1 MIKKAIALLLLLAPC
16 AVDAQTEVT
25 AYRPGVTDEG
35 ITYFLPKTALHFTV
49 TATRTLYT
57 PGEYAAYAE
66 RYLRLKDVTQTPYEV
81 WQITSIDMTPYGVA
95 DTGQAY
101 SIKLKAK
108 TAAPLVS
115 LAADGRLL
123 AINVDQV
130 DDEKT
135 LSRRSVVRDAAKTLR
150 PADYQTEE
158 ILSAGSVSKMAE
170 LTAGEIYD
178 IRENRSLLTKGQA
191 DFMPKDGEQLRLMLA
206 QLDVQEEALLQLFKG
221 TATQETHTFVI
232 DEIPAGAV
240 DKKILFR
247 FSKHFGLV
255 EADDYSGEPYTLT
268 VRDLHSLTAEES
280 APRPRSPRS
289 RSTTCATSSPGV
301 PPSLLAS
308 PTEEVLQHHAS
319 PWPSWAAW
327 NTSAATS
334 STRNSPP
341 TSTFPR
347 RPAPSPASWENS
359 SSLTAAF
366 PFPHGRTPTQRLRK
380 VTPPDIGT
388 SPCGVFV

>member
-123 AINVDQV
+123 AINVEQV

-268 VRDLHSLTAEES
+268 VKDLHSLPAEES
-280 APRPRSPRS
+280 DPTAKPKKPVDDVRYIV
-289 RSTTCATSSPGV
+289 PGRAAV
-301 PPSLLAS
+301 LLAS
-308 PTEEVLQHHAS
+308 PTEEVYSTTLPMAQLGRVEHLGSDLFNKKLTTHVYLS
-319 PWPSWAAW
+319 PETGAI
-327 NTSAATS
+327 
-334 STRNSPP
+334 TRLVG
-341 TSTFPR
+341 
-347 RPAPSPASWENS
+347 E
-359 SSLTAAF
+359 
-366 PFPHGRTPTQRLRK
+366 
-380 VTPPDIGT
+380 
-388 SPCGVFV
+388 